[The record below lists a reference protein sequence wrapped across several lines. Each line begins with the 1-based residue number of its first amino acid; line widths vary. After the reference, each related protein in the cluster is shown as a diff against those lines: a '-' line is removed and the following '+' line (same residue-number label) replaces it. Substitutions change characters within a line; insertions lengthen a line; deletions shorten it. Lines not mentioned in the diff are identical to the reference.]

1 MNDVAIKI
9 ENLRFSYGL
18 RNALKDITLTVRK
31 GEYLSIVGPNGA
43 GKTTLLKCVN
53 RIYRGNTGS
62 IQVAGKPLRQYS
74 QKELACSVAYVPQA
88 SGRRRPPFTVYEYV
102 MMARYPYLS
111 PFSTVSPED
120 KKAVA
125 RALEETE
132 TSPLADRYM
141 DTLSGGECQKVYLA
155 GALAQGVHILL
166 LDEPTTFLDPKHEAD
181 IQALLW
187 RSNHKKSTTIVSV
200 THDINRATLASDRVV
215 AMKEGAIVFDGTSKE
230 FMTNAVL
237 EKIYS
242 RSFIFTKHPQSD
254 KTVIVPE
261 CAI

>member
-9 ENLRFSYGL
+9 ANLCFSYGQG
-18 RNALKDITLTVRK
+18 NALKDVTLTVRK

-53 RIYRGNTGS
+53 RIYNGNSGS
-62 IQVAGKPLRQYS
+62 IQVADKPLEHYS
-74 QKELACSVAYVPQA
+74 QKELARSVAYVPQA
-88 SGRRRPPFTVYEYV
+88 NGRRPPFTVHEYV

-111 PFSTVSPED
+111 PFSSVSRED
-120 KKAVA
+120 KVAVA

-132 TSPLADRYM
+132 TSPFAARYM

-155 GALAQGVHILL
+155 GALAQGVQILL

-187 RSNHKKSTTIVSV
+187 RSNREKATTIVSV

-215 AMKEGAIVFDGTSKE
+215 AMKDGAIVFDGTSEK

-261 CAI
+261 CAV